1 MQKSSSFPLADH
13 HPMSEFDN
21 SKSKLILMIRLD
33 FQQIDNKLN
42 NMMSYMNS
50 FFQNLQQNS
59 AQEQNDP
66 TFAQMKPS
74 DQDLFSQYD

>member
-1 MQKSSSFPLADH
+1 MQKSSSFPHADH

-21 SKSKLILMIRLD
+21 SKSKLMLMIRLD

>member
-1 MQKSSSFPLADH
+1 
-13 HPMSEFDN
+13 MSEFDN
-21 SKSKLILMIRLD
+21 SKSKLMLMIRLD

-66 TFAQMKPS
+66 TFAQMNPS